1 MANPARADE
10 SSDTFQS
17 PWNDTRRS
25 LHVNP
30 KTTIKAAKALESALR
45 SKVAKELVRGTL
57 RIAFVHVLLD
67 LWNQAWIVEASFHM
81 PKLVLVLSGVVVGVG
96 IGLWFSGKKSKLH
109 YKKAAIFEELRE
121 MKQKHIQKLIGEMP
135 AWIKFKD
142 FDNVAWLNRALVQAW
157 PAIDLAVCRVI
168 RDAVTP
174 LLQEV
179 SVGLNNAPVQE
190 ILLQELSFGN
200 KPPYIAGVKV
210 FDKIHEEDEL
220 VVEMDVRWGGG
231 GTSDG
236 GDASA
241 ELRANIYN
249 HTLPI
254 RLTRLQ
260 MVGTVRLVL
269 KPFLPVLPVFG
280 TASFAFVAR
289 PMFDFSVE
297 VLGADIM
304 ALPIISQV
312 IRQALLQTVT
322 DRLLWPKQIVIP
334 LAGNRLARQ
343 YVQKPIGELRLRL
356 VKGVGLK
363 NTHRIHFPNP
373 WAELQLSGRDRV
385 RSAAKLQT
393 TSPEWNETFAFVV
406 DQLDGQSL
414 GIQIFDKN
422 FFGSRYCIGEAL
434 VPVKEVMPGNQ
445 KYRVTAELVS
455 TSHARVMRSSTGS
468 FNSLGPL
475 HLTPVEGYVGP
486 AAQKRGLFHN
496 WSLRRHFRQQQEPDE
511 GLSNLST
518 TQQEHG
524 SLLMEMVFCPFLDH
538 TEVGQ
543 QAVHFKGAL
552 RVKVIHASNLRSVGC
567 WGTQNIFIR
576 LRAGR
581 QTHDSRIVR
590 NNLSPTW
597 NDEFYFHDIY
607 AQDTLI
613 VECLCKR
620 TIRTSLLGSC
630 VILMPD
636 VVVNGSVSDTFK
648 FQEVSQG
655 EIKLQLEWFP
665 VQSQGQASSS

>member
-1 MANPARADE
+1 MVNQSRRE
-10 SSDTFQS
+10 EGSDTAR
-17 PWNDTRRS
+17 PLLNERRGR
-25 LHVNP
+25 LNVDP
-30 KTTIKAAKALESALR
+30 KTTVRAAKALESALR

-81 PKLVLVLSGVVVGVG
+81 PKLVLLFAGILVGVG
-96 IGLWFSGKKSKLH
+96 IGLWVSGKKKNLH
-109 YKKAAIFEELRE
+109 YKTAAVFEELRE
-121 MKQKHIQKLIGEMP
+121 MKQKHIQRLIGEMP

-157 PAIDLAVCRVI
+157 PAVDLAVCRVI

-174 LLQEV
+174 LLEEV
-179 SVGLNNAPVQE
+179 SAGLNSAPVQE
-190 ILLQELSFGN
+190 IFLQELSFGN

-210 FDKIHEEDEL
+210 FDRVHEEDEL
-220 VVEMDVRWGGG
+220 VVEMDIRWGGG

-241 ELRANIYN
+241 ELRASIYN
-249 HTLPI
+249 HIVPV

-280 TASFAFVAR
+280 TAAFAFVAR
-289 PMFDFSVE
+289 PTFDFSVE

-304 ALPIISQV
+304 ALPIVSQV

-334 LAGNRLARQ
+334 LAGDNFARQ
-343 YVQKPIGELRLRL
+343 YVQKPIGELRMCL
-356 VKGVGLK
+356 VKGAGLK

-373 WAELQLSGRDRV
+373 WAELQLSGRDRI
-385 RSAAKLQT
+385 RSATKLQT

-406 DQLDGQSL
+406 DQLDGQAL

-422 FFGSRYCIGEAL
+422 FFGSTYCIGEAL
-434 VPVKEVMPGNQ
+434 VPVRDVMPGNQ

-455 TSHARVMRSSTGS
+455 SSHARAMRSSTGS
-468 FNSLGPL
+468 FNSLGAL
-475 HLTPVEGYVGP
+475 HLTPVEGYVRPSAEKG
-486 AAQKRGLFHN
+486 GLFKN
-496 WSLRRHFRQQQEPDE
+496 WSLRRHFRQQQQPED

-518 TQQEHG
+518 IQQEHG
-524 SLLMEMVFCPFLDH
+524 RLLMEMVFCPFLDH
-538 TEVGQ
+538 NALGQ

-552 RVKVIHASNLRSVGC
+552 RVKVIHASNLKSVGC
-567 WGTQNIFIR
+567 WGKQKIFVR
-576 LRAGR
+576 LQAGR
-581 QTHDSRIVR
+581 QIHASKIVR

-607 AQDTLI
+607 AQDTLV

-620 TIRTSLLGSC
+620 IVGTSFLGSC

-636 VVVNGSVSDTFK
+636 VVVNGTVSDTFK

-665 VQSQGQASSS
+665 VQSPDQAS